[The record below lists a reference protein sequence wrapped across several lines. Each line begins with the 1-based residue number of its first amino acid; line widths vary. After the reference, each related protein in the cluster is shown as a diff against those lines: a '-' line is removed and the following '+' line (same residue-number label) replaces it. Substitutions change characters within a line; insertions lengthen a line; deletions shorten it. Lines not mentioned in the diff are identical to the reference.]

1 MAHHSKDLDPYTSP
15 RAFYGSELRRL
26 REGSGLSQEGLGD
39 RAFCSG
45 AYIGQFET
53 GARRPQEELSRSFDE
68 ILGSGQHMQRLC
80 ALARESKH
88 PDYFADA
95 AEMEQ
100 LAHSFCEFS
109 PMLVP
114 GFLQTEAYAR
124 ALTGAAMPLASDEEV
139 EGHVGTRMERGRRL
153 LDPTGPQLWA
163 IVHEAALRVSVGGSE
178 VMREQLA
185 HVAEVARARRAI
197 VQVQSFAAGAHQLM
211 MGVTILMTFGDAPP
225 VVYTEGAHTGQL
237 IEDPALVAQNQASYD
252 LARAA
257 ALPLTAS
264 LELIEAAAKEHE
276 TP

>member
-95 AEMEQ
+95 AEMERH
-100 LAHSFCEFS
+100 AATFCEYL
-109 PMLVP
+109 PMVVP

-124 ALTGAAMPLASDEEV
+124 AQTRASMPLASDAEV
-139 EGHVGTRMERGRRL
+139 EERVATRMERARRL
-153 LDPTGPQLWA
+153 LDSTGPKLWA
-163 IVHEAALRVSVGGSE
+163 ILHEAALYVAVGGAE
-178 VMREQLA
+178 VMAGQLA
-185 HVAEVARARRAI
+185 HVASVGRAGQVI
-197 VQVQSFAAGAHQLM
+197 VQVQPFSAGAHPIMANSL
-211 MGVTILMTFGDAPP
+211 ILMTFPDAPA
-225 VVYTEGAHTGQL
+225 VAYVESAHTGQL
-237 IEDPALVAQNQASYD
+237 IDEPALVAEYQASYD

-264 LELIEAAAKEHE
+264 LELVEATAKDWK
-276 TP
+276 P